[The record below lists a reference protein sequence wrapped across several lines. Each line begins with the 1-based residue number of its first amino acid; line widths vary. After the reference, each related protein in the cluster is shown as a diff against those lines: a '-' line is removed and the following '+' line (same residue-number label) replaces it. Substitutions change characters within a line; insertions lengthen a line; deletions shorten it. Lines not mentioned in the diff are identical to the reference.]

1 MKITGEGGVGVVP
14 FQRMAS
20 HQLFKGFSDQTKEAD
35 AHFLVSVV
43 DLARFVSTSVCWYW
57 IQDSLV

>member
-1 MKITGEGGVGVVP
+1 MVP

-20 HQLFKGFSDQTKEAD
+20 HQLFKGFSDQTKVGD

-43 DLARFVSTSVCWYW
+43 DLAHFVSTSVCWFW